1 MTYTLIWPLK
11 KAKSSSNGLEKG
23 AVGWSKNTRNRQ
35 KEKKIRNAFSGET
48 KFMEVNKGDE
58 LDLSSLQNKQKEIR
72 GKKRLKMEWGRF
84 Y

>member
-1 MTYTLIWPLK
+1 
-11 KAKSSSNGLEKG
+11 LEKG

-35 KEKKIRNAFSGET
+35 KEKKKFRNAFSGET

>member
-1 MTYTLIWPLK
+1 MAWKRELLVGAKIRETDK
-11 KAKSSSNGLEKG
+11 K
-23 AVGWSKNTRNRQ
+23 
-35 KEKKIRNAFSGET
+35 KKKFRNAFSGET